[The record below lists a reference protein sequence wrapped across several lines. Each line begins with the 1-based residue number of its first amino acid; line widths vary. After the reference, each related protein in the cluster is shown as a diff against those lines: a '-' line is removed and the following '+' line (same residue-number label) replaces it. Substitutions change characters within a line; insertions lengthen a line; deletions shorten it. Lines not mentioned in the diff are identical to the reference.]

1 MGNAKIRILEVFVL
15 SAVKHSRDESDRK
28 GPGVQE
34 IFLSQVPSET
44 AHFGGGTA
52 TVEAGPA
59 SFKGFGKELPTSLN
73 KMLNPGTL
81 RASAENKLQ
90 LFSNYKNYINYK
102 NYKLCT
108 PPHFCCCK

>member
-44 AHFGGGTA
+44 APFGGGTA
-52 TVEAGPA
+52 TVEAGAA

-73 KMLNPGTL
+73 KMLN
-81 RASAENKLQ
+81 LQ
-90 LFSNYKNYINYK
+90 APSELLLKTNCNFFQTIKTI
-102 NYKLCT
+102 
-108 PPHFCCCK
+108 